1 MTGHQHFIAGI
12 KRRYPLPEVDPE
24 WVSQCVTALHQA
36 NLPCT
41 IESLIEQY
49 LFSDLSLST
58 LPHPP
63 IFPSSTTTGTL
74 FPRPVLVQIMSI
86 TEIGSSAFQL
96 QTVLEQRRDVLDGKT
111 RIRRMDEEEEDE
123 GEDGRLPVYPRGML
137 KLELS
142 DGRGVMKGLE
152 YRRLGGL
159 VLGETALG
167 CKLLLHNVSTRRG
180 ILLLTP
186 ENCTVLGYSV
196 DHLEA
201 EQPRQF
207 VRSLMR
213 RMGKPVSSDQIGQTP
228 QQQHQP
234 QELNSSPEPIHS
246 ARLISKPSRNNA
258 QTSTS
263 AQRTT
268 KIPKQTTRPNSTSVV
283 PLSRRQNT
291 THEMPSIPGPSRSN
305 QRPSRSA
312 GTQASAKLKRL
323 YDDYPEAIPIDSSD
337 DEMSKFGNTKL
348 PKRDKR
354 EIRVVEDEFSDEV
367 DESFI
372 RQITEAEASAGA
384 GRRGVEASSDYG
396 EMDDILWRAADEVEA
411 SLERR
416 SDADEERWDDGVER
430 EGSGKENIPIVIEIS
445 D

>member
-1 MTGHQHFIAGI
+1 
-12 KRRYPLPEVDPE
+12 
-24 WVSQCVTALHQA
+24 
-36 NLPCT
+36 
-41 IESLIEQY
+41 
-49 LFSDLSLST
+49 
-58 LPHPP
+58 
-63 IFPSSTTTGTL
+63 
-74 FPRPVLVQIMSI
+74 MSI

-111 RIRRMDEEEEDE
+111 RIRRMDEEEEEE

-167 CKLLLHNVSTRRG
+167 SKLLLHNARMLFDKKKV
-180 ILLLTP
+180 LLTP
-186 ENCTVLGYSV
+186 ENCTILGYSV

-234 QELNSSPEPIHS
+234 QELNSSPELIHT
-246 ARLISKPSRNNA
+246 APLISKPSRNNA
-258 QTSTS
+258 HTSTS

-268 KIPKQTTRPNSTSVV
+268 KIPKQTTRPNPTSVV
-283 PLSRRQNT
+283 PPSRRQNT
-291 THEMPSIPGPSRSN
+291 THELPSTPGPSRSN

-372 RQITEAEASAGA
+372 RQITEAEAFARA

-416 SDADEERWDDGVER
+416 WDAEEERWDDGVER